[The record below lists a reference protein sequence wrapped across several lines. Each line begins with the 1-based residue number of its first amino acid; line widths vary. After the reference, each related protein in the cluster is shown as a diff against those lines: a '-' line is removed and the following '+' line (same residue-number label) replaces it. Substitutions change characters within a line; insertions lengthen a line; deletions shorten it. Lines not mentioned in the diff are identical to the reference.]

1 MMSPLV
7 TTFGSRLADAGNRP
21 SGFDYM
27 RIALAVLVVASHTI
41 NVCYG
46 PEFTQ
51 AVWSGP
57 ARAPLALILP
67 MFFALSGFL
76 VAGSFERCRTIVSFF
91 GLRVLRLLPALAVDT
106 LIAALLVGP
115 LFTNLPL
122 HQYFT
127 DPAFRAYFF
136 NILGDVHY
144 TLPGVFT
151 NNPWPAAINQ
161 QLWTLPYELACYIA
175 LTGASYAG
183 VAQRPRLLLAASIG
197 ANVLLVA
204 QLAFHH
210 RSTALTVHGPMLV
223 ICFFYGVCAFQF
235 RNRIR
240 WNSWLFVLSTVVALI
255 CLSVRG
261 ADYLA
266 ALPATYLTVFLGLT
280 QPRRHR
286 FVASGDYSYG
296 IFLYGFPLQQTVST
310 MLGTAALVWYVHF
323 PISLAATL
331 LFAMMSWHGVEK
343 RALKLRGLL
352 NRIEDGALYIAA
364 AVPGGRYLV
373 PALVARTA
381 KSPRPSN
388 DRQKVRE
395 VVTEIGTGR

>member
-7 TTFGSRLADAGNRP
+7 TTFGSRLADSGNRP

-46 PEFTQ
+46 FEFTQ

-76 VAGSFERCRTIVSFF
+76 VAGSFERCRTIVSFC

-106 LIAALLVGP
+106 LIAALLLGP
-115 LFTNLPL
+115 LFTTVPL

-127 DPAFRAYFF
+127 DPEFRSYFL
-136 NILGDVHY
+136 NILGDVHFS
-144 TLPGVFT
+144 LPGVFT
-151 NNPWPAAINQ
+151 DNPWPGKINQ
-161 QLWTLPYELACYIA
+161 QLWTLPYELACYVA

-183 VAQRPRLLLAASIG
+183 LAQRPRLLLAASIG

-204 QLAFHH
+204 QAALHH
-210 RSTALTVHGPMLV
+210 RSPALTVHGPMLV
-223 ICFFYGVCAFQF
+223 LCFFYGVCAFQL

-240 WNSWLFVLSTVVALI
+240 WNSWLFVLSAVVTVI

-261 ADYLA
+261 ADYFA

-280 QPRRHR
+280 QPRRNR
-286 FVASGDYSYG
+286 FVSSGDYSYG
-296 IFLYGFPLQQTVST
+296 IFLYGFPIQQTVSAT
-310 MLGTAALVWYVHF
+310 LGTAAHTWYVNF
-323 PISLAATL
+323 PISLALTL
-331 LFAMMSWHGVEK
+331 LFAMMSWHCVEK
-343 RALKLRGLL
+343 RALKLRRLL
-352 NRIEDGALYIAA
+352 NSIEDGALYIAA

-373 PALVARTA
+373 PALAARIA
-381 KSPRPSN
+381 KSPTL
-388 DRQKVRE
+388 E
-395 VVTEIGTGR
+395 

>member
-1 MMSPLV
+1 MMSSRV
-7 TTFGSRLADAGNRP
+7 TTFGSRLADSGNRP

-27 RIALAVLVVASHTI
+27 RIVLAVFVVASHTI

-76 VAGSFERCRTIVSFF
+76 VAGSLERCRTIVSFC
-91 GLRVLRLLPALAVDT
+91 GLRILRLVPALAVDT
-106 LIAALLVGP
+106 LIAALLIGP
-115 LFTNLPL
+115 LFTSLPL
-122 HQYFT
+122 REYFAG
-127 DPAFRAYFF
+127 PEFRTYFL

-144 TLPGVFT
+144 SLPGVFT
-151 NNPWPAAINQ
+151 DNPWPGKVNQ

-183 VAQRPRLLLAASIG
+183 FAQRPRLLLAASIG
-197 ANVLLVA
+197 ANVLLIA
-204 QLAFHH
+204 QLAL
-210 RSTALTVHGPMLV
+210 RDQSTAWTASTVHGPMLV
-223 ICFFYGVCAFQF
+223 ICFFYGVCAF
-235 RNRIR
+235 RLRHRIR
-240 WNSWLFVLSTVVALI
+240 WNSWLFVLSAVVAVI
-255 CLSVRG
+255 CLSVHG
-261 ADYLA
+261 ADYFA
-266 ALPATYLTVFLGLT
+266 AVPATYMTVFLGLT
-280 QPRRHR
+280 QPRRNR

-296 IFLYGFPLQQTVST
+296 IFLYGFPIQQTVSAT
-310 MLGTAALVWYVHF
+310 LGTAALHWYVNF
-323 PISLAATL
+323 PISLALTL

-343 RALKLRGLL
+343 RAMKLRRWL

-373 PALVARTA
+373 PALADRIA
-381 KSPRPSN
+381 KSPAP
-388 DRQKVRE
+388 E
-395 VVTEIGTGR
+395 

>member
-1 MMSPLV
+1 MMSPLA
-7 TTFGSRLADAGNRP
+7 TTLGSRLADAKNRP

-27 RIALAVLVVASHTI
+27 RLVLAVLVVASHTI

-46 PEFTQ
+46 HKFTQ

-76 VAGSFERCRTIVSFF
+76 VAGSFERCRTIVSFC

-106 LIAALLVGP
+106 LIAALLIGP
-115 LFTNLPL
+115 FFTTLPL

-127 DPAFRAYFF
+127 DPEFRAYFL
-136 NILGDVHY
+136 NILGDVHFA
-144 TLPGVFT
+144 LPGMFA
-151 NNPWPAAINQ
+151 NNPWPDAINQ
-161 QLWTLPYELACYIA
+161 QLWTLPFELACYVA
-175 LTGASYAG
+175 LTIASYAG
-183 VAQRPRLLLAASIG
+183 MAQRPHLLLAASIG

-204 QLAFHH
+204 LAH
-210 RSTALTVHGPMLV
+210 RSGSAGMTVHGPMLV
-223 ICFFYGVCAFQF
+223 LCFFYGVCAYQF
-235 RNRIR
+235 RNRIV
-240 WNSWLFVLSTVVALI
+240 WSSWLCVLSGLVAVI

-261 ADYLA
+261 ADYFA

-296 IFLYGFPLQQTVST
+296 IFLYGFPIQQSVAA
-310 MLGTAALVWYVHF
+310 MLAPAALTWYVHF
-323 PISLAATL
+323 PISLALTL

-352 NRIEDGALYIAA
+352 DRIETGALHIAA

-373 PALVARTA
+373 PAPAVRIT
-381 KSPRPSN
+381 KSPTL
-388 DRQKVRE
+388 E
-395 VVTEIGTGR
+395 

>member
-1 MMSPLV
+1 MMSPFAATL
-7 TTFGSRLADAGNRP
+7 GSRLADAKNRP

-27 RIALAVLVVASHTI
+27 RLVLAVLVVASHTI

-46 PEFTQ
+46 HAFTL

-76 VAGSFERCRTIVSFF
+76 VAGSFERCRTIVSFC

-106 LIAALLVGP
+106 LIAALLIGP
-115 LFTNLPL
+115 YFTTLPL

-127 DPAFRAYFF
+127 DPQFRAYFL
-136 NILGDVHY
+136 NMLGDVHY
-144 TLPGVFT
+144 ALPGMFAS
-151 NNPWPAAINQ
+151 NPWPDAINQ
-161 QLWTLPYELACYIA
+161 QLWTLPFELACYVA
-175 LTGASYAG
+175 LTIASYAG
-183 VAQRPRLLLAASIG
+183 MAQRPHLLLGASIA
-197 ANVLLVA
+197 ANVVLVVHGLRPGSVA
-204 QLAFHH
+204 V
-210 RSTALTVHGPMLV
+210 TVHGPMLV
-223 ICFFYGVCAFQF
+223 LCFFYGVCAYQF
-235 RNRIR
+235 RDRIVWSAR
-240 WNSWLFVLSTVVALI
+240 LCVLSGVVALI
-255 CLSVRG
+255 CLSVHG
-261 ADYLA
+261 GDYFA

-296 IFLYGFPLQQTVST
+296 IFLYGFPIQQTVAA
-310 MLGTAALVWYVHF
+310 MLGPAALTWYVHF
-323 PISLAATL
+323 PISLALTL

-352 NRIEDGALYIAA
+352 NRIEDGALRIAA

-373 PALVARTA
+373 PALAVRIA
-381 KSPRPSN
+381 KSPTF
-388 DRQKVRE
+388 E
-395 VVTEIGTGR
+395 